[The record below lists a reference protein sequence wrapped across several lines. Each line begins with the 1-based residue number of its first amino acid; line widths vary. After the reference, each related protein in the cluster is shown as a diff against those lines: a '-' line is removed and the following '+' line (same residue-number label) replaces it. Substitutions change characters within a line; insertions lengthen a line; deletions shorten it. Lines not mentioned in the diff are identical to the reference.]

1 VIAVVDLDRYAREM
15 AWVRSVQK
23 RLEKVSDLFEAWRR
37 ACAEVSMHASV
48 GGGDVTVTVSD
59 RGRMTGIEIVE
70 GAMSRYTHLSLE
82 KLINRALHAAQGSAT
97 EELAEI
103 DAMIGPGDFL
113 AAFEQGL
120 ASAKDDDRLV

>member
-1 VIAVVDLDRYAREM
+1 MVDLDRYAREM
-15 AWVRSVQK
+15 ASVRSVQK
-23 RLEKVSDLFEAWRR
+23 RLEKVSDQFEAWRR
-37 ACAEVSMHASV
+37 ACAAVSMNASA

-59 RGRMTGIEIVE
+59 HGRMTSIEIVE
-70 GAMSRYTHLSLE
+70 GAMSQYTHLSLE

-113 AAFEQGL
+113 AAFDEGL
-120 ASAKDDDRLV
+120 ASSTE